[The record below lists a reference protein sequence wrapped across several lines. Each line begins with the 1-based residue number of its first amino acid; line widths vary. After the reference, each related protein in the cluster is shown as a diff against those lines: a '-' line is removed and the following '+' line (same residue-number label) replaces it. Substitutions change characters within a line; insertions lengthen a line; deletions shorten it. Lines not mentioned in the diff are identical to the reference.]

1 MEMSEFIQQQIQKLV
16 NIHETR
22 NPFLIAKEKDII
34 ILKEDLGEVYG
45 YYNKI

>member
-22 NPFLIAKEKDII
+22 NP
-34 ILKEDLGEVYG
+34 
-45 YYNKI
+45 

>member
-22 NPFLIAKEKDII
+22 NPFL
-34 ILKEDLGEVYG
+34 
-45 YYNKI
+45 

>member
-22 NPFLIAKEKDII
+22 
-34 ILKEDLGEVYG
+34 
-45 YYNKI
+45 

>member
-22 NPFLIAKEKDII
+22 N
-34 ILKEDLGEVYG
+34 
-45 YYNKI
+45 

>member
-22 NPFLIAKEKDII
+22 NPFLIA
-34 ILKEDLGEVYG
+34 
-45 YYNKI
+45 

>member
-22 NPFLIAKEKDII
+22 NPFLI
-34 ILKEDLGEVYG
+34 
-45 YYNKI
+45 

>member
-22 NPFLIAKEKDII
+22 NPF
-34 ILKEDLGEVYG
+34 
-45 YYNKI
+45 